1 MRKIGV
7 KLMRIS
13 IAALRGF
20 NLAEPDA
27 PTYALLMEGDETV
40 LTFTKR
46 DAYAGWTT
54 DDTKIITDEGE
65 TTIGESNVPVPYTH
79 LLAHDTK
86 AHLLC
91 RLSLDKKKTKTDS

>member
-1 MRKIGV
+1 MKKIGV

-65 TTIGESNVPVPYTH
+65 TTIGEENVRRMQQMLGQWLRGEEV
-79 LLAHDTK
+79 DI
-86 AHLLC
+86 
-91 RLSLDKKKTKTDS
+91 

>member
-1 MRKIGV
+1 
-7 KLMRIS
+7 MRIN

-20 NLAEPDA
+20 CPGTPKDAELPG
-27 PTYALLMEGDETV
+27 TALLVEGDETV

-65 TTIGESNVPVPYTH
+65 TTIGEENVRRMQQMLGQWLRGEEV
-79 LLAHDTK
+79 DI
-86 AHLLC
+86 
-91 RLSLDKKKTKTDS
+91 